1 MQASARNL
9 RTVERFLLAP
19 PLSAN
24 FSSAPVAVCD
34 ISARGARFKH
44 EKPLETGKKGVLKL
58 PMEGRQT
65 PLALEAVV
73 VWSQADS
80 GAPGQYVSGVRTYGS
95 PEVISSLILQL
106 QTSKRSIRFQE
117 LRSAHRFKVC
127 SRNSNELIT

>member
-1 MQASARNL
+1 MARLRVNRLSCSIPRNNNMQAGARSL

-24 FSSAPVAVCD
+24 FLSSPVAVCD

-44 EKPLETGKKGVLKL
+44 DKPFETGKKGVLKL
-58 PMEGRQT
+58 PMEGRPA

-80 GAPGQYVSGVRTYGS
+80 GAPGHFVSGVRTYGS
-95 PEVISSLILQL
+95 PEVISTLIAQ
-106 QTSKRSIRFQE
+106 
-117 LRSAHRFKVC
+117 
-127 SRNSNELIT
+127 